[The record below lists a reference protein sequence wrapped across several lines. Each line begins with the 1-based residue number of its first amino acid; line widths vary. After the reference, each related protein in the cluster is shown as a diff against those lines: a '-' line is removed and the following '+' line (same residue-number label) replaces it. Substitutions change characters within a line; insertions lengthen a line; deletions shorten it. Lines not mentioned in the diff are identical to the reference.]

1 MLCFSCLWLQ
11 GHHKDKNNPQWQIC
25 FQKVSHSFSI
35 IPEKY
40 CTIVLTPIE
49 CFDRGLMYYPV
60 CPVIQ
65 MPPPFVLG
73 NNVRVW
79 NAPLGSLLLYPDTCC
94 AILNFDLNLKKKM
107 LQKMLSKLDL
117 CWTISKYFLVHFC
130 SVQMILFPK
139 LIWDVQQCW
148 VLSGKNSSL
157 LRCPRVRGEV
167 QTVCLTTMITTKHL
181 NSKTL

>member
-60 CPVIQ
+60 FPVIQ

-73 NNVRVW
+73 NNS
-79 NAPLGSLLLYPDTCC
+79 NAPLGSLLLYPDTCH
-94 AILNFDLNLKKKM
+94 AILNFDLNKKKL

-117 CWTISKYFLVHFC
+117 CWTISKYFLLHFC
-130 SVQMILFPK
+130 KWYFFSKIDIGCAAVPGFV
-139 LIWDVQQCW
+139 WE
-148 VLSGKNSSL
+148 SL
-157 LRCPRVRGEV
+157 LRCPRVRWSSREKQSV
-167 QTVCLTTMITTKHL
+167 IH
-181 NSKTL
+181 

>member
-25 FQKVSHSFSI
+25 FQKVSPSFSI

-60 CPVIQ
+60 FPVIQ

-79 NAPLGSLLLYPDTCC
+79 NAPLGSLHLYPDTCC
-94 AILNFDLNLKKKM
+94 AILNFDLNKKNCCK
-107 LQKMLSKLDL
+107 KCCLSWI
-117 CWTISKYFLVHFC
+117 CAEIFQKYFLVHFC
-130 SVQMILFPK
+130 KWYFFQNWYRMYSSAGFCLGITSTLPK
-139 LIWDVQQCW
+139 
-148 VLSGKNSSL
+148 S
-157 LRCPRVRGEV
+157 
-167 QTVCLTTMITTKHL
+167 
-181 NSKTL
+181 

>member
-94 AILNFDLNLKKKM
+94 AILNFDLNLKKKNAAKNAVSVRSVLNYFQILPGAF
-107 LQKMLSKLDL
+107 LQCANDTFSKIDMG
-117 CWTISKYFLVHFC
+117 CTAVPSFVWE
-130 SVQMILFPK
+130 K
-139 LIWDVQQCW
+139 LIASA
-148 VLSGKNSSL
+148 LPKS
-157 LRCPRVRGEV
+157 
-167 QTVCLTTMITTKHL
+167 
-181 NSKTL
+181 